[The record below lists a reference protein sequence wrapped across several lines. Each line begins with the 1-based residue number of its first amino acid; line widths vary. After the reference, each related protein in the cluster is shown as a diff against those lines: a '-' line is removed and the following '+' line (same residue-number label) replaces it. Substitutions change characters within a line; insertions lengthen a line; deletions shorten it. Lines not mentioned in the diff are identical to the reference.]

1 MRIFNRIVIIL
12 LLAGLAYLGLV
23 TVVYVFE
30 LGSYQLQDLPG
41 DLGLSG
47 FYEGL
52 NSYVGNI
59 ERGYANGGVGISD
72 VVVLSA
78 IALLGLVLLILELK
92 PPTPRRVRM
101 QRGTYITRSA
111 VESEVSPV
119 AEQEPEVL
127 QSNVKVKAQR
137 RPGAKVDVRASVR
150 PEEDTQSVKSE
161 VQNRVQQHLA
171 ETGIPVSNLKV
182 RVIESDPRQ
191 TTTRVK

>member
-1 MRIFNRIVIIL
+1 MRTFNRIVIIL

-23 TVVYVFE
+23 MVVYVFE
-30 LGSYQLQDLPG
+30 LGPYHLRDLPN
-41 DLGLSG
+41 DLGLNG

-52 NSYVGNI
+52 NDYVRNI
-59 ERGYANGGVGISD
+59 ENGNVGVLDI
-72 VVVLSA
+72 VVLGA

-111 VESEVSPV
+111 VENEISPV
-119 AEQEPEVL
+119 VEQEYEVL

-150 PEEDTQSVKSE
+150 PGENTRSVQSE
-161 VQNRVQQHLA
+161 VQNRVQQYLA
-171 ETGIPVSNLKV
+171 EAGIPIGNLKV
-182 RVIESDPRQ
+182 QAVESDPRE
-191 TTTRVK
+191 TKARVK

>member
-1 MRIFNRIVIIL
+1 MRIFNRIVITL
-12 LLAGLAYLGLV
+12 LLAGLVYLGLV
-23 TVVYVFE
+23 MVVYVFE
-30 LGSYQLQDLPG
+30 LGPYHLQDLPS

-47 FYEGL
+47 FYEGFG
-52 NSYVGNI
+52 SYVGNI
-59 ERGYANGGVGISD
+59 EKGNVGVLDII
-72 VVVLSA
+72 VLGA

-111 VESEVSPV
+111 VENEISPV
-119 AEQEPEVL
+119 VEQEYEVL

-150 PEEDTQSVKSE
+150 PGENARSVQSE

-171 ETGIPVSNLKV
+171 EAGIPIGDLKV
-182 RVIESDPRQ
+182 QAVESDPRE
-191 TTTRVK
+191 TKTRVK

>member
-12 LLAGLAYLGLV
+12 LLAGLSYLGLA

-30 LGSYQLQDLPG
+30 LGPYQLQALPN

-52 NSYVGNI
+52 
-59 ERGYANGGVGISD
+59 RGYISNVESGYIGALD
-72 VVVLSA
+72 IVVLGA
-78 IALLGLVLLILELK
+78 IALLGLVLFILELK
-92 PPTPRRVRM
+92 PSTPRRVRM

-111 VESEVSPV
+111 VESEVAPV
-119 AEQEPEVL
+119 VEQEPEVL
-127 QSNVKVKAQR
+127 QSNVKAKAQR

-161 VQNRVQQHLA
+161 VQNRVQRYLA
-171 ETGIPVSNLKV
+171 EAGIPVSNLKV
-182 RVIESDPRQ
+182 RVLESDPRQ
-191 TTTRVK
+191 TKTRVK

>member
-12 LLAGLAYLGLV
+12 LLAGLAYLGLA

-30 LGSYQLQDLPG
+30 LGPYQFQDLPN

-52 NSYVGNI
+52 GSYVRNI
-59 ERGYANGGVGISD
+59 ENGNVGVLDI
-72 VVVLSA
+72 VVLGA

-111 VESEVSPV
+111 VENEISPV
-119 AEQEPEVL
+119 VEQEYEVL

-150 PEEDTQSVKSE
+150 PGENTRGIQSE
-161 VQNRVQQHLA
+161 VQNKVQQHLA
-171 ETGIPVSNLKV
+171 EAGIPIGNLKV
-182 RVIESDPRQ
+182 QAVESDPRE
-191 TTTRVK
+191 TKTRVK